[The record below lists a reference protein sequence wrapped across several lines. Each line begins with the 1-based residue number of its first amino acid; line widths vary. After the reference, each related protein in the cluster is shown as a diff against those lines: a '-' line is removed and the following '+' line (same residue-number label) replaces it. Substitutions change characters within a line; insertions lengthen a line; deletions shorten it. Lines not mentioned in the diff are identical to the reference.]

1 MARIDN
7 LEFLSDVIPRTT
19 TFKEYKEKKARAAR
33 RGGPLQNGQ
42 TTLDVRRSLPQ
53 RPVGRVGTHVNA
65 KDDGSLSDATIDDPD
80 ANDSHVETKTTN
92 GATVLQHHKPNG
104 RAEPDELEDVEM
116 I

>member
-19 TFKEYKEKKARAAR
+19 TFKEYKEKKARAA
-33 RGGPLQNGQ
+33 GIDGPLPNGQ
-42 TTLDVRRSLPQ
+42 TTLDGRRSLPQ
-53 RPVGRVGTHVNA
+53 RPMGRVGAHENA
-65 KDDGSLSDATIDDPD
+65 IEDGSLSDATVDDHD
-80 ANDSHVETKTTN
+80 ANDSHLESTIN

-104 RAEPDELEDVEM
+104 RARHDEPEDVEM